1 MLRSLSIYTI
11 LPAEDLQRA
20 RAFYRDTFDLEPT
33 VDTPEKLIYDGPS
46 GHAFELY
53 ATPNARTAQHTQMG
67 LKTDDLEAAMAEL
80 RSRGVVFDEYDDPG
94 FKTENGVATMGTDRA
109 CWFHDSEG
117 NTICLSQTM
126 T

>member
-46 GHAFELY
+46 GHTFELY
-53 ATPNARTAQHTQMG
+53 ATPN
-67 LKTDDLEAAMAEL
+67 
-80 RSRGVVFDEYDDPG
+80 
-94 FKTENGVATMGTDRA
+94 
-109 CWFHDSEG
+109 
-117 NTICLSQTM
+117 
-126 T
+126 